1 MASRRYIVL
10 FLLVVSLIGALV
22 TGRDLF
28 YNLLYLWLLLTL
40 VAALWTWTSL
50 GQVRLVRHTRT
61 LRAQVGQL
69 FEERLS
75 IHNDSRLPKL
85 WLEVRDHSD
94 LPGHEASLVVASLD
108 AGQERAWVVR
118 TLCLRRGRYRLGP
131 LALTSGDPFGLFQVS
146 RRIPQTAS
154 VVIYP
159 STVDLPDFAL
169 PLGLLPGGDAL
180 RRRTHYVTANA
191 STVRDY
197 APGDSFNRIHWRSTA
212 RRDRLMAK
220 EFELDPQ
227 ADVWLFLDGDQAA
240 QAARDEPLP
249 EFKVSDRWWEALD
262 KMQHAAALPPS
273 TEEYGVSVA
282 ASLAQYFIRRDRAV
296 GLVAFGRTREVIQ
309 PDRGER
315 QLTRLLETLAVFQ
328 AEGHVP
334 LREALLLE
342 GSHLPRG
349 TTTILIT
356 PSRDMRWVIETQSLK
371 RSGLRMV
378 AVVIDPSTFGDEGT
392 KIPSNA
398 YLAETLWAT
407 QIPAYRV
414 NESDQLAA
422 ALTRGGQ
429 GGWRYSG

>member
-10 FLLVVSLIGALV
+10 LLLVVSLIAALA

-28 YNLLYLWLLLTL
+28 YNLLYLWLLLIV
-40 VAALWTWTSL
+40 VAALWTWASL
-50 GQVRLVRHTRT
+50 GQVRLSRHTRT
-61 LRAQVGQL
+61 LRTQVGQL

-85 WLEVRDHSD
+85 WLEVRDASD

-118 TLCLRRGRYRLGP
+118 TLSLRRGRYRLGP
-131 LALTSGDPFGLFQVS
+131 LTLTSGDPFGLFQVS
-146 RRIPQTAS
+146 RRLAHMAN

-159 STVDLPDFAL
+159 STVELPDFAL

-212 RRDRLMAK
+212 RRDRLMVK

-227 ADVWLFLDGDQAA
+227 ADVWLFLDGERAA

-262 KMQHAAALPPS
+262 QLQHATVLPPS

-328 AEGHVP
+328 AAGQVP
-334 LREALLLE
+334 LREALVLE
-342 GSHLPRG
+342 GAHLPRG
-349 TTTILIT
+349 TTTILIS
-356 PSRDMRWVIETQSLK
+356 PSRDMHWVMEAQSLK

-378 AVVIDPSTFGDEGT
+378 AVVLDPSTFAE
-392 KIPSNA
+392 PSAPVASNA
-398 YLAETLWAT
+398 YLADSLWAT

-414 NESDQLAA
+414 CQGDSLVV
-422 ALTRGGQ
+422 ALTRGGP
-429 GGWRYSG
+429 GTGRYAA

>member
-10 FLLVVSLIGALV
+10 LLLVVSLIGALV

-28 YNLLYLWLLLTL
+28 YNLLYLWLLLIV
-40 VAALWTWTSL
+40 VAGLWTWTSL
-50 GQVRLVRHTRT
+50 RAVRLARHTRT

-85 WLEVRDHSD
+85 WLEVRDSSD

-118 TLCLRRGRYRLGP
+118 TLCLRRGRFRLGP

-146 RRIPQTAS
+146 RRIAQTAS

-227 ADVWLFLDGDQAA
+227 ADVWLFLDGDRTA
-240 QAARDEPLP
+240 QAARNEPLP
-249 EFKVSDRWWEALD
+249 QFKVSDRWWEALD
-262 KMQHAAALPPS
+262 KLQHAAALPPS

-334 LREALLLE
+334 LREALVLE

-378 AVVIDPSTFGDEGT
+378 AVVIDPATFGEPGD
-392 KIPSNA
+392 KLPSNA
-398 YLAETLWAT
+398 HLAETLWAT

-414 NESDQLAA
+414 NEGDALAV
-422 ALTRGGQ
+422 ALTLGGQ
-429 GGWRYSG
+429 GAWRYSG

>member
-1 MASRRYIVL
+1 MASRRIIVL
-10 FLLVVSLIGALV
+10 LVLAVSLAGALV

-28 YNLLYLWLLLTL
+28 FNLLYLCLLL
-40 VAALWTWTSL
+40 VAGAAVWTWTSL
-50 GQVRLVRHTRT
+50 GQLRLSRQTRT

-69 FEERLS
+69 FEERLA
-75 IHNDSRLPKL
+75 IHNDGRLPKL

-94 LPGHEASLVVASLD
+94 LPGHEASQVVAALD
-108 AGQERAWVVR
+108 AGQERGWVVR

-131 LALTSGDPFGLFQVS
+131 IGLTSGDPFGLFQVT
-146 RRIPQTAS
+146 RHVARTAN

-159 STVDLPDFAL
+159 GTVDLPAFAL

-227 ADVWLFLDGDQAA
+227 ADVWLFLDGERVA
-240 QAARDEPLP
+240 QVTREVALP
-249 EFKVSDRWWEALD
+249 EFRVSDRWWEALD
-262 KMQHAAALPPS
+262 KLQHAAALPPS

-282 ASLAQYFIRRDRAV
+282 ASLAQYFIRHDRAV

-315 QLTRLLETLAVFQ
+315 QLLRLLETLAVFQ
-328 AEGHVP
+328 AAGSVP
-334 LREALLLE
+334 LREALVLE

-349 TTTILIT
+349 ATGIVIT
-356 PSRDMRWVIETQSLK
+356 PSRDMRWVLETQALK
-371 RSGLRMV
+371 RRGLRLA
-378 AVVIDPSTFGDEGT
+378 AVVLDPATFGEGGSRP
-392 KIPSNA
+392 PSNA
-398 YLAETLWAT
+398 HLAETLWAT

-414 NESDQLAA
+414 SEGDNLAA
-422 ALTRGGQ
+422 ALTRGGPAT
-429 GGWRYSG
+429 WRQTE